1 MYPVTGHHKV
11 CAFSEI
17 QEEECSC
24 GLDSG
29 SVVHAW
35 RRLRLAPA
43 SSSRCTKFMETIAR
57 PTTGLTGAAGSG
69 VSECIMIATQ
79 ERADK
84 RET

>member
-1 MYPVTGHHKV
+1 
-11 CAFSEI
+11 
-17 QEEECSC
+17 
-24 GLDSG
+24 
-29 SVVHAW
+29 
-35 RRLRLAPA
+35 
-43 SSSRCTKFMETIAR
+43 METIAR